1 MDEVSSKSSLAGVT
15 AQGRRIPGGY
25 YQRRRVSNRLSFMFL
40 AAPALAWYAA
50 LMAWPIVN
58 MFYISLLR
66 WEGLL
71 LPKRFIG
78 LENFQRLLADTH
90 FWNAAAN
97 TGIHLLVSVPGT
109 LLPAFM
115 LGFFLSQRRPGYRL
129 LRVIYF
135 SPGMLSLAVAA
146 MTFQGIYLPQGLL
159 NGLLRAVGLAG
170 LAHTWLADPQTA
182 LGAIIALDLWGG
194 IGWNAV
200 LFFAALSEVS
210 EELYEAARL
219 DGAHPWTVMW
229 RIAFPITLDFFGV
242 LAVLGALW
250 VLLGSGGI
258 VYLLTKGGP
267 GDASL
272 TLSYM
277 VLQQGLTPST
287 HLGYSQAIAVVLFV
301 LGFIS
306 LLLIRR
312 LTRPD
317 WARG

>member
-1 MDEVSSKSSLAGVT
+1 MDELSGKSSLPAG
-15 AQGRRIPGGY
+15 AARGRRAPDGY
-25 YQRRRVSNRLSFMFL
+25 YQKRRARDRLSFIFL
-40 AAPALAWYAA
+40 AAPALAWYVL
-50 LMAWPIVN
+50 LMAWPIAN
-58 MFYISLLR
+58 MFYISVLH

-71 LPKRFIG
+71 LPRRFIG
-78 LENFQRLLADTH
+78 LQNFQHLLADPH
-90 FWNAAAN
+90 FWNAVAN
-97 TGIHLLVSVPGT
+97 TGIHLLVAVPGT
-109 LLPAFM
+109 LLPAFV
-115 LGFFLSQRRPGYRL
+115 LGFFLSQRQPGYRL

-159 NGLLRAVGLAG
+159 NGLLQAIGLG
-170 LAHTWLADPQTA
+170 SLTRVWLADPQTA
-182 LGAIIALDLWGG
+182 LGAIIAIDLWGG

-229 RIAFPITLDFFGV
+229 RIAFPIILDFVGV
-242 LAVLGALW
+242 LAVLQTLW
-250 VLLGSGGI
+250 ILLGSGGN

-301 LGFIS
+301 IGFVS
-306 LLLIRR
+306 LLVIRR
-312 LTRPD
+312 VTRP
-317 WARG
+317 A